1 MSFIN
6 TALFTS
12 RFGTYWWFSDN
23 LRTREN
29 VYTKIILIRQPY
41 IQYLK
46 NEGFLDIESNGLN
59 FDNFDYVRYNQE
71 FSDPNF
77 WFSTKNFS
85 VTHHF
90 FIFTPLNIAL
100 SVFAQF
106 FHDKMSCD
114 LTEEINDYF
123 GYDISPYFITGL
135 TFGVSGMFIGVSQ
148 ALAVEHVVNDFKQP
162 WVYSFIVSEG
172 FFYGTAAI
180 AASYFGDE

>member
-29 VYTKIILIRQPY
+29 VYKKIILIRQPY